1 MPKKF
6 SRAVKDRAF
15 KLYITDE
22 YSVPEIAQQVS
33 AEHRTV
39 VNAQTIYAWVRQDD
53 WKIKKVEVK
62 ANGTANDL
70 GTFSIGNVKD

>member
-6 SRAVKDRAF
+6 PRAVKDRAF

-33 AEHRTV
+33 AEQRTV
-39 VNAQTIYAWVRQDD
+39 VNAQTIYAWIRQDD

-62 ANGTANDL
+62 EKAIEKKLQAN
-70 GTFSIGNVKD
+70 